1 MPYGLEALGM
11 KERTGREV
19 DSRRLYDTLCI
30 DGNAAINNTVLSCT
44 VQESIEYTTLLI
56 VSGENQR
63 VRSCNLICMRI

>member
-30 DGNAAINNTVLSCT
+30 DGNYAAINNTVLSCT

-63 VRSCNLICMRI
+63 VRSCNSICDL